1 MPTYT
6 EMVCGGREHLFSEEV
21 KALMNV
27 KIGDSEEA
35 LSDEEKMQFLMRR
48 MEEKDADI
56 QKKSTSASTSSIS
69 KIYSTS
75 SIFSPGITK
84 TLSGSLSI

>member
-56 QKKSTSASTSSIS
+56 QKYNELIVKYNTVLNDYKQRYEPSSQQ
-69 KIYSTS
+69 
-75 SIFSPGITK
+75 
-84 TLSGSLSI
+84 LVESL